1 MIKRKPTYDVFVS
14 HSARDTE
21 FSVEVARILGSHGLT
36 VFVDAD
42 IAAGDVAEEAIW
54 DAMAES
60 QAMVAVISESEPSAR
75 AAVELGA
82 ATAWNKPVFAVA
94 AHPAST
100 RLPSSLRGI
109 RVYPPARIDEIA
121 EEIKKSAETL
131 SDSERNVLVEEY
143 QRTGISIDQLVLQ
156 PRQLAALTKNF
167 SKRTGRQCSSE
178 ELIRVLL
185 RLRKSGILGVSE
197 RISRSSRD

>member
-75 AAVELGA
+75 
-82 ATAWNKPVFAVA
+82 
-94 AHPAST
+94 S
-100 RLPSSLRGI
+100 RGI
-109 RVYPPARIDEIA
+109 GCSNSMEQARF
-121 EEIKKSAETL
+121 
-131 SDSERNVLVEEY
+131 RRR
-143 QRTGISIDQLVLQ
+143 RTPSVN
-156 PRQLAALTKNF
+156 ATSFEFA
-167 SKRTGRQCSSE
+167 
-178 ELIRVLL
+178 
-185 RLRKSGILGVSE
+185 
-197 RISRSSRD
+197 RD